1 MKRGITPLKIVERN
15 INLLSAV
22 YMARWN
28 VYDNNGLAGIISK
41 KASNENSFEM
51 ALDPVTQKS
60 IADELLNDYKL
71 TKHNNIKGISS
82 IPLEF
87 ISTLATIKDLEP
99 FREVMAD
106 AIAIAAVYG
115 VKKELL
121 GRETDTTFNNQRDA
135 ERFLWQNTIKSVAM
149 DMSEMLERLME
160 VERGEH
166 IIPDFSKIEILQDD
180 EATRVE
186 TLRKKIELYGVSG
199 EMTGENYKD
208 EIKNLTKYIK

>member
-1 MKRGITPLKIVERN
+1 
-15 INLLSAV
+15 
-22 YMARWN
+22 
-28 VYDNNGLAGIISK
+28 
-41 KASNENSFEM
+41 M

-87 ISTLATIKDLEP
+87 ISTLATIKELEP

-135 ERFLWQNTIKSVAM
+135 ERFLWQNTIKSVAI
-149 DMSEMLERLME
+149 DMSEMLERLLGIKQ
-160 VERGEH
+160 GEH

-180 EATRVE
+180 EATRID
-186 TLRKKIELYGVSG
+186 TLMKKIEVYEKTGNL
-199 EMTGENYKD
+199 TGENYD
-208 EIKNLTKYIK
+208 NEIKNLAKYV